1 MIHVQCI
8 MKLVGCKVYGEIFT
22 DFSDDFARKLIWFI
36 SGIYAWA
43 LNLKKG
49 K

>member
-8 MKLVGCKVYGEIFT
+8 IKLFGCKVYGEIFT

>member
-1 MIHVQCI
+1 MYNVLSSWLGVKFMEKYSQILAMI
-8 MKLVGCKVYGEIFT
+8 F
-22 DFSDDFARKLIWFI
+22 DRKLIWFI